1 MQTKPYSI
9 PITLLKVAIHIGCL
23 SPLIYIYWLAFNDN
37 IGADPVEA
45 VIHFTGIGAL
55 NIFLLSLLVSPLAKR
70 LKQGKL
76 LQVRRVIGLYAFVYA
91 LCHLLNFLF
100 FEVQFDLNLFFNE
113 IFERPYITVGMT
125 AFVILALLA
134 ITSITL
140 FKKKMGRRWQS
151 LHNFTYVA
159 GIAMVVHFYWSVKS
173 EITEPLIYITV
184 LLVLLFIRKIK
195 IIRIFK

>member
-9 PITLLKVAIHIGCL
+9 PITLLKVVIHIGCL
-23 SPLIYIYWLAFNDN
+23 SPLIYIYWLALNDN

-140 FKKKMGRRWQS
+140 FKKKMGRRWQT

-184 LLVLLFIRKIK
+184 LLVLLFIRKDK